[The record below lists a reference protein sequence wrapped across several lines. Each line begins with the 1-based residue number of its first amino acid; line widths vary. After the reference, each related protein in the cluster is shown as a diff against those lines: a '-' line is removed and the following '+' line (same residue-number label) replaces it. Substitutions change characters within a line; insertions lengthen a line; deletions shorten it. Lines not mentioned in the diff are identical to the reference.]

1 MEDFR
6 KSGSE
11 NGQSEIDEIPLVGFG
26 STGLSVSRLGFG
38 GHELAGP
45 PRAPDLS
52 LSEAVRVVHAA
63 MDLGITYFDTSIDYD
78 KSEEVLG
85 AAFKNRR
92 GRVVIATKCGCP
104 LGDQREEKRS
114 HSYTPENISA
124 GVAQSL
130 KRLGTDY
137 IDVMQLH
144 GNPTPEKLQQEGGLE
159 VLLELQRK
167 GVIGHIGVST
177 RKPYVD
183 EFVGS
188 DFSGVFQLP
197 YSALQRLH
205 EDTAHDLAARGK
217 AVVARGVTA
226 RGSIAK
232 SWASVPI
239 GMKTGQAETIWDRA
253 RLDELIS
260 PMSRIEF
267 MIRFVATNS
276 SIDVLLTGTTNLTHL
291 EENVKAVEKGLLP
304 PDIYKE
310 ALARLALAGSAPGE
324 GEYVSGG
331 PLG

>member
-1 MEDFR
+1 MEDPR
-6 KSGSE
+6 RSGSE
-11 NGQSEIDEIPLVGFG
+11 SGKPESNRLPIAGFG
-26 STGLSVSRLGFG
+26 STGLTVSRVGFG

-85 AAFKNRR
+85 AALKDRR
-92 GRVVIATKCGCP
+92 DHVVIATKCGCP
-104 LGDQREEKRS
+104 LGDPSEGKQP

-130 KRLGTDY
+130 KRLRTDY

-144 GNPTPEKLQQEGGLE
+144 GNPTLEKLDREGGLE
-159 VLLELQRK
+159 VLVDLKQK

-183 EFVGS
+183 EFVDS
-188 DFSGVFQLP
+188 DFPGVFQLP

-205 EDTAHDLAARGK
+205 EDTADILAARGK

-226 RGSIAK
+226 RGSVAK
-232 SWASVPI
+232 SWAAVPI

-267 MIRFVATNS
+267 MIRFVAANR
-276 SIDVLLTGTTNLTHL
+276 SIDVLLTGTTNLSHL
-291 EENVKAVEKGLLP
+291 EENVKAVEKGPLP

-324 GEYVSGG
+324 GEYMSGG